1 MFELFFKYPVS
12 TWRHAEFVWAS
23 GWPQSGLLLAAAL
36 GLLIILVSLY
46 RQKLSG
52 AKRSVI
58 ALLQFVAIATGLIML
73 WQPSLRLELMQAGE
87 NSVAYLIDTSN
98 SMLNQDGGDIS
109 RRDAAVA
116 ILGQDELL
124 TNDLFEASLYG
135 MGDTLVPITLPD
147 DEQTLSLPDLM
158 PDLVQQQKA
167 NQSAIANSLI
177 TVLESV
183 NDQALAAVVVL
194 TDGADN
200 ASELSSAWWQT
211 IKAAGVPVHTV
222 GFGTPIAL
230 NDVELADVNVDSQV
244 SADATV
250 NARLR
255 IVHNAHETVRVRVIS
270 GDELLFA
277 QTVTLDANLPESVHN
292 ISFNSGQAGVRELRF
307 SVEGNSDEVNLI
319 NNTQQRVLNV
329 ADQPRRVL
337 YVEGEP
343 RWEYKFIRRAL
354 HNVGS
359 VSVVS
364 LLRTSPNKFYRQ
376 GVESADELSDGI
388 PKSKEALF
396 AYDAIIIGSLEAAEL
411 SAEQQANLRD
421 FVSERG
427 GSLLMLAGRQ
437 GLGDGG
443 WGRSA
448 LSAALPSKLTTSNSA
463 NDYERVRV
471 QVQPTTQG
479 YRTQWLQLEA
489 DEQENIQ
496 AWSEL
501 PQVNDMQPIGLVKP
515 GSTTLLSAKMGSQAF
530 PLLAWH
536 RYGQGQSYIL
546 GTSGTWR
553 WQMSLPS
560 DNQWH
565 EVFWQQFLSHLSAGS
580 LPRLS
585 IDDAQPV
592 YRDAKSIPISVTAR
606 QSDFQPVNEA
616 ELVVKVTTPA
626 GEEIQTTLSA
636 DINQPGRF
644 IGAIE
649 ADQDGPYSV
658 SVDAPL
664 VGEAQ
669 AATQSAGVQR
679 WLVKESGTAE
689 QFDAVLHREFLQRVS
704 AVTGGQYLDAAD
716 KDQLSQILTTQ
727 NAGLTREEL
736 LPLWNMP
743 FIFLLLL
750 LTKGSEWLLRLRWKR
765 L

>member
-1 MFELFFKYPVS
+1 MFEFFFKYPVS
-12 TWRHAEFVWAS
+12 TWRHAEFVWAG
-23 GWPQSGLLLAAAL
+23 GWPQIGLLTAAIV
-36 GLLIILVSLY
+36 GLLFILVSLY

-52 AKRSVI
+52 AKKAVV
-58 ALLQFVAIATGLIML
+58 AMLQFVALATGLTML

-87 NSVAYLIDTSN
+87 NTVAYLIDTSK
-98 SMLNQDGGDIS
+98 SMLNQDGGNTS
-109 RRDAAVA
+109 RQEAALE
-116 ILGQDELL
+116 ILGQDELV
-124 TNDLFEASLYG
+124 TNELFEASLYG
-135 MGDTLVPITLPD
+135 VGESLVPIAFPTDGQELTPPD
-147 DEQTLSLPDLM
+147 AT
-158 PDLVQQQKA
+158 
-167 NQSAIANSLI
+167 NQSAIADSLL

-194 TDGADN
+194 SDGADN
-200 ASELSSAWWQT
+200 ASELSSAWWQN

-222 GFGTPIAL
+222 GFGQPTAV
-230 NDVELADVNVDSQV
+230 NDIELADVSVDQQV
-244 SADATV
+244 AADATV

-255 IVHNAHETVRVRVIS
+255 LIHSGHETVRIRVTS
-270 GDELLFA
+270 ADELLYA
-277 QTVTLDANLPESVHN
+277 QTLNLDTSLPESIHN
-292 ISFNSGQAGVRELRF
+292 ISFNSGNAGVRELRF
-307 SVEGNSDEVNLI
+307 SVEGNSDEVNLV

-329 ADQPRRVL
+329 ADQPRRIL

-354 HNVGS
+354 HDVGS
-359 VSVVS
+359 VSIVS

-376 GVESADELSDGI
+376 GVESAAELSDGF
-388 PKSKEALF
+388 PKDKESLF

-411 SAEQQANLRD
+411 SNEQQANLRD

-448 LSAALPSKLTTSNSA
+448 LAAALPSKLTTSNSA
-463 NDYERVRV
+463 RDYERVRV

-479 YRTQWLQLEA
+479 YRTQWLHLEA
-489 DEQENIQ
+489 DEQDNIQ

-501 PQVNDMQPIGLVKP
+501 PQVNDIQPIGLVKP
-515 GSTTLLSAKMGSQAF
+515 GSTTLLSAKIGSQAF

-565 EVFWQQFLSHLSAGS
+565 EVFWQQLLSHLSAGS

-592 YRDAKSIPISVTAR
+592 YRDAKSIPIAVTAR
-606 QSDFQPVNEA
+606 QSDFQPLGDA
-616 ELVVKVTTPA
+616 QLMVKVTTPA
-626 GEEIQTTLSA
+626 GEEIQTTLNA

-644 IGAIE
+644 TGAIE

-658 SVDAPL
+658 TLDAPAM
-664 VGEAQ
+664 GEAQ
-669 AATQSAGVQR
+669 VTTSGAGVQR

-689 QFDAVLHREFLQRVS
+689 QFDAGLHREFLQRVA

-716 KDQLSQILTTQ
+716 KDQLAQILTTQ
-727 NAGLTREEL
+727 NAGITREEL

-743 FIFLLLL
+743 FLFLLLL
-750 LTKGSEWLLRLRWKR
+750 LAKGLEWLLRLRWKR

>member
-1 MFELFFKYPVS
+1 MFEFFFKYPVS
-12 TWRHAEFVWAS
+12 TWRHAEFVWAG
-23 GWPQSGLLLAAAL
+23 GWPQI
-36 GLLIILVSLY
+36 GLLIAAVVGLLFILVSLY

-52 AKRSVI
+52 AKKAVV
-58 ALLQFVAIATGLIML
+58 ALLQFVALATGLTML

-87 NSVAYLIDTSN
+87 NTVAYLIDTSK
-98 SMLNQDGGDIS
+98 SMLNQDGGNTS
-109 RRDAAVA
+109 RQDAALE
-116 ILGQDELL
+116 ILGQDELV
-124 TNDLFEASLYG
+124 TNELFEASLYG
-135 MGDTLVPITLPD
+135 VGESLVPIAFPTDSQELTPPD
-147 DEQTLSLPDLM
+147 AT
-158 PDLVQQQKA
+158 
-167 NQSAIANSLI
+167 NQSAIADSLL

-194 TDGADN
+194 SDGADN
-200 ASELSSAWWQT
+200 ASELSSAWWQS

-222 GFGTPIAL
+222 GFGQATAV
-230 NDVELADVNVDSQV
+230 NDIELADVSVDQQV
-244 SADATV
+244 AADATV

-255 IVHNAHETVRVRVIS
+255 LIHSGHETVRIRVTS
-270 GDELLFA
+270 ADELLYA
-277 QTVTLDANLPESVHN
+277 QTLDLDTSLPESIHN
-292 ISFNSGQAGVRELRF
+292 ISFNSGSAGVRELRF
-307 SVEGNSDEVNLI
+307 SVEGNSDEVNLV

-329 ADQPRRVL
+329 ADQPRRIL

-354 HNVGS
+354 HDVGS
-359 VSVVS
+359 VSIVS

-376 GVESADELSDGI
+376 GVESAAELSDGF
-388 PKSKEALF
+388 PKDKESLF

-411 SAEQQANLRD
+411 SNEQQANLRD

-448 LSAALPSKLTTSNSA
+448 LAAALPSKLTTSNSA
-463 NDYERVRV
+463 RDYERVRV

-479 YRTQWLQLEA
+479 YRTQWLHLEA
-489 DEQENIQ
+489 DEQDNIQ

-501 PQVNDMQPIGLVKP
+501 PQVNDIQPIGLVKP
-515 GSTTLLSAKMGSQAF
+515 GSTTLLTAKIGSQAF

-565 EVFWQQFLSHLSAGS
+565 EVFWQQLLSHLSAGS

-592 YRDAKSIPISVTAR
+592 YRDAKSIPIAVTAR
-606 QSDFQPVNEA
+606 QSDFQPLGDA
-616 ELVVKVTTPA
+616 QLMVKVTTPA
-626 GEEIQTTLSA
+626 GEEIQTTLNA

-644 IGAIE
+644 TGAIE

-658 SVDAPL
+658 TLDAPAM
-664 VGEAQ
+664 GEAQ
-669 AATQSAGVQR
+669 VTTSGAGVQR

-689 QFDAVLHREFLQRVS
+689 QFDAGLHREFLQRVA

-716 KDQLSQILTTQ
+716 KDQLAQILTTQ
-727 NAGLTREEL
+727 NAGITREEL

-743 FIFLLLL
+743 FLFLLLL
-750 LTKGSEWLLRLRWKR
+750 MAKGLEWLLRLRWKR

>member
-1 MFELFFKYPVS
+1 MFEFFFKYPVS
-12 TWRHAEFVWAS
+12 TWRHAEFVWAG
-23 GWPQSGLLLAAAL
+23 GWPQI
-36 GLLIILVSLY
+36 GLLIAAVVGLLFILVSLY

-52 AKRSVI
+52 AKKAVV
-58 ALLQFVAIATGLIML
+58 ALLQFVALATGLTML

-87 NSVAYLIDTSN
+87 NSVAYLIDTSK
-98 SMLNQDGGDIS
+98 SMLNQDGGNTS
-109 RRDAAVA
+109 RQDAALE
-116 ILGQDELL
+116 ILGQDELV
-124 TNDLFEASLYG
+124 TNELFEASLYG
-135 MGDTLVPITLPD
+135 VGESLVPIAFPTDSQELTPPD
-147 DEQTLSLPDLM
+147 AT
-158 PDLVQQQKA
+158 
-167 NQSAIANSLI
+167 NQSAIADSLL

-194 TDGADN
+194 SDGADN
-200 ASELSSAWWQT
+200 ASELSSAWWQS

-222 GFGTPIAL
+222 GFGQATAV
-230 NDVELADVNVDSQV
+230 NDIELADVSVDQQV
-244 SADATV
+244 AADATV

-255 IVHNAHETVRVRVIS
+255 LIHSGHETVRIRVTS
-270 GDELLFA
+270 ADELLYA
-277 QTVTLDANLPESVHN
+277 QTLDLDTSLPESIHN
-292 ISFNSGQAGVRELRF
+292 ISFNSGSAGVRELRF
-307 SVEGNSDEVNLI
+307 SVEGNSDEVNLV

-329 ADQPRRVL
+329 ADQPRRIL

-354 HNVGS
+354 HDVGS
-359 VSVVS
+359 VSIVS

-376 GVESADELSDGI
+376 GVESAAELSDGF
-388 PKSKEALF
+388 PKDKESLF

-411 SAEQQANLRD
+411 SNEQQANLRD

-448 LSAALPSKLTTSNSA
+448 LAAALPSKLTTSNSA
-463 NDYERVRV
+463 RDYERVRV

-479 YRTQWLQLEA
+479 YRTQWLHLEA
-489 DEQENIQ
+489 DEQDNIQ

-501 PQVNDMQPIGLVKP
+501 PQVNDIQPIGLVKP
-515 GSTTLLSAKMGSQAF
+515 GSTTLLTAKIGSQAF

-565 EVFWQQFLSHLSAGS
+565 EVFWQQLLSHLSAGS

-592 YRDAKSIPISVTAR
+592 YRDAKSIPIAVTAR
-606 QSDFQPVNEA
+606 QSDFQPLGDA
-616 ELVVKVTTPA
+616 QLMVKVTTPA
-626 GEEIQTTLSA
+626 GEEIQTTLNA

-644 IGAIE
+644 TGAIE

-658 SVDAPL
+658 TLDAPAM
-664 VGEAQ
+664 GEAQ
-669 AATQSAGVQR
+669 VTTSGAGVQR

-689 QFDAVLHREFLQRVS
+689 QFDAGLHREFLQRVA

-716 KDQLSQILTTQ
+716 KDQLAQILTTQ
-727 NAGLTREEL
+727 NAGITREEL

-743 FIFLLLL
+743 FLFLLLL
-750 LTKGSEWLLRLRWKR
+750 MAKGLEWLLRLRWKR